1 MILDYPNQPPRSTD
15 DAAEIANL
23 KRKGWTE
30 RPEAPQVSASETL
43 RWENGAWVVDQVP
56 LEDLRTRIV
65 AQITAAADDWVDQ
78 YVQPRQRERHQA
90 DFAVLNWL
98 GENKTPEQE
107 ARVIQLLQVLAW
119 VDSVDAA
126 EAQAKVSVAAMN
138 RAALDAWTMPE
149 LPPWPAG

>member
-1 MILDYPNQPPRSTD
+1 MILDYPNQPPRSTE

-30 RPEAPQVSASETL
+30 RPDPPQVSASETV

-56 LEDLRTRIV
+56 LEDLRARIV

-78 YVQPRQRERHQA
+78 YVPPRKRERHQA

-98 GENKTPEQE
+98 GDSKTPEQQ
-107 ARVIQLLQVLAW
+107 ARVIELLGVLSW

-126 EAQAKVSVAAMN
+126 EAQAKADVAAMG
-138 RAALDAWTMPE
+138 RPELDAWTMPD
-149 LPPWPAG
+149 LPGWQS